1 MSEES
6 ANDNCRLCEVSFK
19 VQFGNLRKQSHSSS
33 ENLFKPSK
41 RKECFGVVL
50 SEICRQV
57 GLPLTQESSKYSDR
71 ICNPC
76 GRKIRNLGQ
85 LYQFVKRAA
94 IATTSTPVKT
104 SKRTLNTPEKASP
117 PWRKSKSVR
126 ITSPVGKT
134 PFREVS
140 PAKSRKSLAFAGE
153 NRENTSSAS
162 LEGENDMLCKLN
174 VENLPSDGVKILYVN
189 ESGNVIVRI
198 PRDSQTK
205 TLVKNIAAKKW
216 REVSNGIL
224 KHVEIMPELYK
235 GICKL
240 VSKEFDEYMK
250 FEYMLEVRN
259 PDELAGFS
267 NKLFMEE
274 VRIFCPVW
282 FHCALG
288 ASGVS
293 QDALKVCGPE
303 VNALG
308 LATATIARVRNAKA
322 SAAHYRIS
330 TILFHSGVKHDD
342 LTRLN
347 RLGLCMS
354 PDSIVT
360 MQKKMNEQLEGKLQ
374 LWKEQIVENRS
385 ALMLARE
392 VLQKQIAT
400 PLDVSEQTLRLYK
413 FYSATGYKALKAML
427 VVEKERA
434 GRDVYTTDCLQ
445 AVVGTLTS
453 TKLPFFK

>member
-6 ANDNCRLCEVSFK
+6 ANDNCRLCQVSFK
-19 VQFGNLRKQSHSSS
+19 IQFGNLRKQSHSSS

-41 RKECFGVVL
+41 RKDCFGVVL
-50 SEICRQV
+50 NEVCRQV
-57 GLPLTQESSKYSDR
+57 GLPLTQDSSKYSDR
-71 ICNPC
+71 VCNPC

-85 LYQFVKRAA
+85 LYQFVKKAA
-94 IATTSTPVKT
+94 TVATSTPVKT
-104 SKRTLNTPEKASP
+104 SKRTLDTPEKASP

-126 ITSPVGKT
+126 INSPAGKT

-140 PAKSRKSLAFAGE
+140 PAKSRKSLAFASE
-153 NRENTSSAS
+153 NIENTSIAP
-162 LEGENDMLCKLN
+162 LERENEMLSKLN
-174 VENLPSDGVKILYVN
+174 VEDLPSDGVKLLYLN
-189 ESGNVIVRI
+189 PSGNVTVRI

-205 TLVKNIAAKKW
+205 ILVKNIAAKKW

-224 KHVEIMPELYK
+224 KHVEIMPELSK

-250 FEYMLEVRN
+250 SECMLDARN

-274 VRIFCPVW
+274 VRVFCPVW
-282 FHCALG
+282 FDCALG

-293 QDALKVCGPE
+293 QDTLKVCGPE
-303 VNALG
+303 VNSLA

-342 LTRLN
+342 LKRLN
-347 RLGLCMS
+347 RLGVCMS
-354 PDSIVT
+354 PDSIVI

-374 LWKEQIVENRS
+374 LWKDKIVENRS

-392 VLQKQIAT
+392 VLQKQITT
-400 PLDVSEQTLRLYK
+400 PLDVSEQSLRLYE
-413 FYSATGYKALKAML
+413 FYSAIGYKALKAML
-427 VVEKERA
+427 AVEKERL
-434 GRDVYTTDCLQ
+434 GRDVYTADCLQ

-453 TKLPFFK
+453 TKLPFYK